1 MNEKKSVNSLK
12 RQMTAAIAMVLV
24 AGIALASATYAW
36 FVSNNSV
43 KATTTNI
50 SAQSNSAYLVIDNAA
65 KGKTD
70 KNSTSST
77 TASEEVG
84 DGKTYADKAIYP
96 AQWANGFDASK
107 TTTGEKIY
115 QFETAYASDK
125 TKADEKTDTRF
136 AVGAPNAAV
145 TADYALENQFYIGTG
160 TYDGEFTNLKV
171 DSLVVNTA
179 SVADTNYDLTTAL
192 RALVYID
199 QNNWA
204 VVSNT
209 GVLQSCL
216 EGTITNSSDQS
227 KDNLGIIRK
236 AKFGKTEGDVNVKIY
251 VYYDGADNNV
261 FTDNLAD
268 LQNEVGATVT
278 FSATAEEH
286 K

>member
-1 MNEKKSVNSLK
+1 MKKENLGSVKALK
-12 RQMTAAIAMVLV
+12 KQLGAAVAMVCV
-24 AGIALASATYAW
+24 AAVALGSSTYAW

-50 SAQSNSAYLVIDNAA
+50 SAQSNSAYLVIDT
-65 KGKTD
+65 KTTSTT
-70 KNSTSST
+70 STSSA
-77 TASEEVG
+77 TAAEEVG

-136 AVGAPNAAV
+136 AVGAPDVAV
-145 TADYALENQFYIGTG
+145 TADYALKNQFYIGTG

-179 SVADTNYDLTTAL
+179 QVADTNYDLTTAL

-216 EGTITNSSDQS
+216 GGTITNSSDQS
-227 KDNLGIIRK
+227 KDNLGIIRT

-251 VYYDGADNNV
+251 VYYDGADDKV